1 MIWIVLGAVA
11 VAIVVVAFVATR
23 RRTPDGV
30 VTFQR
35 QIDALSPEARRPVV
49 QRLEDVSR
57 RSDARHDEVGDDEV
71 GDVAERDQAAEER
84 DVDGA

>member
-1 MIWIVLGAVA
+1 MIWLVLGVVA
-11 VAIVVVAFVATR
+11 VALVLIVVVASR

-49 QRLEDVSR
+49 QRLEDVTKR
-57 RSDARHDEVGDDEV
+57 GDTQIEDIGPDEAGE
-71 GDVAERDQAAEER
+71 AR

>member
-1 MIWIVLGAVA
+1 MIWIVLGVVA
-11 VAIVVVAFVATR
+11 VAIVLVAVVASR

-49 QRLEDVSR
+49 QRLEDVTK
-57 RSDARHDEVGDDEV
+57 RSDTRDDDVGNDEAGRHDAG
-71 GDVAERDQAAEER
+71 EER